1 MNSVVGN
8 LLIAVGIFL
17 SGIFISHSIV
27 KFKEMDRSVE
37 VRGLAERVV
46 DADQA
51 VWTLRYSASSEQ
63 LADVNAKIQG
73 IQNQVLQ
80 FVKQQGFSEEEIQ
93 KDVVNISDKTTQEY
107 GDSKGP
113 RFVARGGVMVGTKR
127 VQEVTAAS
135 QKTDELLKRGI
146 VLSSSNMSYY
156 FTDLNAIK
164 PAMLEEATKNAR
176 EAAQVFAQNA
186 DAKVGGIKR
195 ATQGLFSINSPLED
209 YDNSASVKKKV
220 RVVTQVVF
228 YLE

>member
-1 MNSVVGN
+1 MKGS
-8 LLIAVGIFL
+8 LLIAVGIVVAGFL
-17 SGIFISHSIV
+17 MSRAIV
-27 KFKEMDRSVE
+27 TFKEMDRAVE

-51 VWTLRYSASSEQ
+51 VWTIRYSASSEQ
-63 LADVNAKIQG
+63 LTDVNAKILAL
-73 IQNQVLQ
+73 QNQVID
-80 FVKQQGFSEEEIQ
+80 FVKQQGFTDAEIQ
-93 KDVVNISDKTTQEY
+93 KDVVNMTDKTTQEY

-135 QKTDELLKRGI
+135 QKTDELLKKGI
-146 VLSSSNMSYY
+146 VLSSSNVSYY
-156 FTDLNAIK
+156 FTDLNSIK
-164 PAMLEEATKNAR
+164 PAMLQEATKSAR
-176 EAAQVFAQNA
+176 EAAQVFAQHA

-209 YDNSASVKKKV
+209 YDNSTSIKKKV

>member
-1 MNSVVGN
+1 MRGN
-8 LLIAVGIFL
+8 LLIAIGIVLAGFL
-17 SGIFISHSIV
+17 VSRAIV
-27 KFKEMDRSVE
+27 TFKEMDRAVE
-37 VRGLAERVV
+37 VRGLAERIV

-51 VWTLRYSASSEQ
+51 AWTLRYSASSEQ
-63 LADVNAKIQG
+63 LADVNAKIQA
-73 IQNQVLQ
+73 IQDRVIE

-93 KDVVNISDKTTQEY
+93 KDVMNITDKTTQEY

-127 VQEVTAAS
+127 VREVTTAS
-135 QKTDELLKRGI
+135 QKTDELLKKGI
-146 VLSSSNMSYY
+146 VLSSSNVSYY

-164 PAMLEEATKNAR
+164 PAMLEEATKSAR
-176 EAAQVFAQNA
+176 EAAQVFAQHA

-209 YDNSASVKKKV
+209 YDNSTSVKKKV